1 MVGWGIGGGSDRC
14 GGNDLGMAKI
24 GRHELCSCGSGRKV
38 KRCCGVSRGPSEQSL
53 ARAFVRAA
61 ARDAVRSV
69 GAVSD
74 AEFAALLDELVVLPG
89 VDLSL
94 QVKLPK
100 LVSPALGRLFE
111 AVAED
116 DEVTGE
122 AVLDEVLGA
131 IDTPLERARLAR
143 GVIARREGGKLDDQ
157 LAATALIDLASG
169 SRQLLCAGLLEAVAV
184 RVGAARTPAGIVL
197 AA

>member
-1 MVGWGIGGGSDRC
+1 MGVLTGGGD
-14 GGNDLGMAKI
+14 DLGMAKI
-24 GRHELCSCGSGRKV
+24 GRIELCSCGSGRKV
-38 KRCCGVSRGPSEQSL
+38 KRCGGVSRGPSEQSL

-61 ARDAVRSV
+61 ARDAARSV

-89 VDLSL
+89 VDLSV

-143 GVIARREGGKLDDQ
+143 GRDRAARGWEARRSACRDGADRSGQ
-157 LAATALIDLASG
+157 RLAAA
-169 SRQLLCAGLLEAVAV
+169 AV
-184 RVGAARTPAGIVL
+184 RRRGSVSYTHLTLPTTPYV
-197 AA
+197 

>member
-1 MVGWGIGGGSDRC
+1 MFVCEWAEGQAVLWGV
-14 GGNDLGMAKI
+14 A
-24 GRHELCSCGSGRKV
+24 
-38 KRCCGVSRGPSEQSL
+38 GPSEQSL

-122 AVLDEVLGA
+122 AVLDEVLGG
-131 IDTPLERARLAR
+131 DRH
-143 GVIARREGGKLDDQ
+143 
-157 LAATALIDLASG
+157 AA
-169 SRQLLCAGLLEAVAV
+169 
-184 RVGAARTPAGIVL
+184 
-197 AA
+197 